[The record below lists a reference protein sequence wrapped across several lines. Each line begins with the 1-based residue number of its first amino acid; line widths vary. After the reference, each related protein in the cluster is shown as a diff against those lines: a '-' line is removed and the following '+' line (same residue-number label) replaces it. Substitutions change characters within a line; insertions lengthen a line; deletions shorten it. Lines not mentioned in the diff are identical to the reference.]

1 MSISISEAE
10 INTRSSSAPS
20 DEMSNSIIPLTTTN
34 VEDEM
39 HRAAIKILQQS
50 IDLLINLSNDENFY
64 IYQSKFIPQSSI
76 GKHIRQKRISE
87 KNKEYNN
94 YNHPLDNYEK
104 KGLNWIVDYDNRVA
118 NEEIETSCLKA
129 VKLIRQLQSVLIN
142 DSSVITL
149 PFPTRVDSIIDSDLS
164 VNSIQLN
171 STYGRELWFCCHHA
185 IHHYALIKVIC
196 IELNI
201 QCPKNFGVAPSTLR
215 RCH

>member
-76 GKHIRQKRISE
+76 GKHIRQ
-87 KNKEYNN
+87 
-94 YNHPLDNYEK
+94 
-104 KGLNWIVDYDNRVA
+104 
-118 NEEIETSCLKA
+118 
-129 VKLIRQLQSVLIN
+129 
-142 DSSVITL
+142 
-149 PFPTRVDSIIDSDLS
+149 
-164 VNSIQLN
+164 
-171 STYGRELWFCCHHA
+171 
-185 IHHYALIKVIC
+185 
-196 IELNI
+196 
-201 QCPKNFGVAPSTLR
+201 
-215 RCH
+215 